1 MINLI
6 PNRDSDGD
14 PIPLEPDFNWLEGK
28 KRTALPSTRLRA
40 IPLIGMLVGLG
51 SAFFAKSLFP
61 SNPTLFLLAS
71 FWVAVSALSY
81 TKYSLIEQHRRAKAK
96 SNK

>member
-28 KRTALPSTRLRA
+28 KRTVLPSTKLRA

-61 SNPTLFLLAS
+61 SNPTLLFIGIFLGGGIGFVIYQVLA
-71 FWVAVSALSY
+71 
-81 TKYSLIEQHRRAKAK
+81 HRATQAGESKK
-96 SNK
+96 Q